1 MTSCPSATSASSP
14 SPILSEDRNIRS
26 FSFLKKDMGA
36 PLAVCHHLVNL
47 RPKGKGLGG
56 KLPRKA
62 HGVFSASVA
71 KTALFYKNVHPIFG

>member
-1 MTSCPSATSASSP
+1 
-14 SPILSEDRNIRS
+14 
-26 FSFLKKDMGA
+26 MGA